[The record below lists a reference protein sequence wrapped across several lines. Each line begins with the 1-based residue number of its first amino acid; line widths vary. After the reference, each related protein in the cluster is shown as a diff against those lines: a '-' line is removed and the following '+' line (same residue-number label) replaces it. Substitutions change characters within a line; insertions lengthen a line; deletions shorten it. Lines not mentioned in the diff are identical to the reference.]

1 MNRNLYIEMEECYN
15 NINID
20 INMYD
25 DTSQLTV

>member
-1 MNRNLYIEMEECYN
+1 MKRNLYIEMEECNY
-15 NINID
+15 INID